1 MPRETSVVLDASA
14 MLALLNQE
22 MGAVKVLAVLDRAV
36 ISTVNLAE
44 VYARLI
50 DGGMDSGAA
59 VEAVAALGVEVLA
72 FDAEQAIR
80 CGELRPTTRAAG
92 LSLGDRACLAFA
104 MSLDAPVITCN
115 RMWLELPLS
124 LRIDFIR

>member
-22 MGAVKVLAVLDRAV
+22 IGADKVLGVLDRLV

-44 VYARLI
+44 VYTRLI
-50 DGGMDSGAA
+50 DSGMDAAAA
-59 VEAVAALGVEVLA
+59 VEAVTALGVDVCA
-72 FDAEQAIR
+72 FDAEQAVQ
-80 CGELRPTTRAAG
+80 CGALRPTTKSAG

-104 MSLDAPVITCN
+104 
-115 RMWLELPLS
+115 LS
-124 LRIDFIR
+124 LGASVMTCDRAWLDLQLSLTIDCVR